1 MNQANIMNHTDIVLL
16 NWNSKEDTIECLES
30 LYKMKGVSFRVFVC
44 DNGSTDDSLPC
55 LSRWATEQGVSHIE
69 VRPGPQQ
76 IPEQTKLVLID
87 NGANLGFAAGNNTG
101 IALALGQP
109 ETSHVWLL
117 NNDTTVEQ
125 DSLETLHR
133 RMAQDQAIGACGSLI
148 KFYDDQSVIQAVGGC
163 EFNYTTGV
171 ASESLGRYLP
181 DSTVLDVAD
190 YEARM
195 DYISGAAM
203 LLSREYLET
212 VGLMEESY
220 FLYYEEIDWAI
231 RAKGLFKLAIAVD
244 SIVYHKEGSAI
255 GSASFQRAASPTS
268 EFYLMRSKLRFMARH
283 LPKNLPIAYAATFAQ
298 ALNRFRRGQLETGVA
313 VLKAMVQRSTGMA
326 A

>member
-1 MNQANIMNHTDIVLL
+1 
-16 NWNSKEDTIECLES
+16 
-30 LYKMKGVSFRVFVC
+30 MKHEWIIYRV
-44 DNGSTDDSLPC
+44 
-55 LSRWATEQGVSHIE
+55 R
-69 VRPGPQQ
+69 
-76 IPEQTKLVLID
+76 
-87 NGANLGFAAGNNTG
+87 
-101 IALALGQP
+101 
-109 ETSHVWLL
+109 
-117 NNDTTVEQ
+117 
-125 DSLETLHR
+125 
-133 RMAQDQAIGACGSLI
+133 
-148 KFYDDQSVIQAVGGC
+148 
-163 EFNYTTGV
+163 
-171 ASESLGRYLP
+171 
-181 DSTVLDVAD
+181 
-190 YEARM
+190 
-195 DYISGAAM
+195 M